1 MIKIL
6 VVEDQTILRDSLCKN
21 LATYP
26 DFEILGTGLSNA
38 NDALAFCEKHQPDIV
53 LMDICTEN
61 NASGLTATK
70 QIKTK
75 LPHIKVIIMTAMPE
89 ITFISRAKESKA
101 DCFIYKNIDLSG
113 MASIIKNTMNGYY
126 IYPSQTVAPLLNNAQ
141 LTQKEIEI
149 LRLICEAKSRK
160 EIAETLFLSESTIKS
175 YISTILQKTGY
186 ESISKLAIFA
196 LSNGYINSKI

>member
-6 VVEDQTILRDSLCKN
+6 IVEDQTILRDALCIN
-21 LATYP
+21 LNTI
-26 DFEILGTGLSNA
+26 DGFEVVGGISNA
-38 NDALAFCEKHQPDIV
+38 DIALHTCKKLKPDLV

-61 NASGLTATK
+61 NSSGLQATK
-70 QIKTK
+70 EIKQH

-89 ITFISRAKESKA
+89 ITFVNRAIEAKA
-101 DCFIYKNIDLSG
+101 DSFIYKNIDLTTLVI
-113 MASIIKNTMNGYY
+113 AIKNTLEGYS
-126 IYPSQTVAPLLNNAQ
+126 IFPTKSIPKLPNDAE
-141 LTQKEIEI
+141 LTPKELEI

-160 EIAETLFLSESTIKS
+160 EIAKILYLSEGTIKA

-186 ESISKLAIFA
+186 DSISKLAIYA